1 MLAHNY
7 FDQINSLSFFPLL
20 LLQDIMAETVA
31 LHSAFGSIGSNA
43 ATQNAIVAQGVANI
57 LDLCMFDKDGVT
69 HLCKALR
76 KVNPTVDR
84 AAAADIVDIPHIHQL
99 KLEAMV
105 YWTKEQFCLGLP
117 TAAANF
123 TNARA
128 ITYHARMLTDA
139 EEASI
144 KNGPSTAP
152 EKFLEAQTWTVF
164 RKAFITYLGRFS
176 VAIVHHWD
184 TSSVK

>member
-1 MLAHNY
+1 
-7 FDQINSLSFFPLL
+7 
-20 LLQDIMAETVA
+20 MAETIA
-31 LHSAFGSIGSNA
+31 LRSAFGRIGLNA
-43 ATQNAIVAQGVANI
+43 ATQNAIVAQGVTSI

-69 HLCKALR
+69 HLCKAVR
-76 KVNPTVDR
+76 KANPTIEG

-99 KLEAMV
+99 KLEEMV
-105 YWTKEQFCLGLP
+105 YWTKEHFCLGLP

-128 ITYHARMLTDA
+128 ITYRARMLTDA

-144 KNGPSTAP
+144 KDGPLTAP
-152 EKFLEAQTWTVF
+152 EKLLKAQTWTVF
-164 RKAFITYLGRFS
+164 REAFITYLGRT
-176 VAIVHHWD
+176 HHWD